1 MLGRLFRRDSRA
13 PVPLVLY
20 TRPGCHLCDEMK
32 AQIERAR
39 VARTW
44 TLTEVDIDGD
54 DALREAYDRSIPVLV
69 ISGRVAFKGRLTTAE
84 FERKFER
91 LAGQLPPQESS

>member
-1 MLGRLFRRDSRA
+1 M
-13 PVPLVLY
+13 LY
-20 TRPGCHLCDEMK
+20 TRAGCCLCDEMK

-39 VARTW
+39 VARPW

-54 DALREAYDRSIPVLV
+54 DALREAYERSIPVLV
-69 ISGRVAFKGRLTTAE
+69 IGGRVAFKGRLTTAE

-91 LAGQLPPQESS
+91 LARAYRPEESS